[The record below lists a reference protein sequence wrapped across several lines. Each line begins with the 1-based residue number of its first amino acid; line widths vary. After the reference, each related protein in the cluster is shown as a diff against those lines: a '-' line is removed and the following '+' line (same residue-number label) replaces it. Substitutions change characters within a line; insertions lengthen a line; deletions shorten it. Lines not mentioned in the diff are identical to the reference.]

1 MQMYVNYYDRF
12 EKLEEEKPT
21 IGIVLCYDKKDTL
34 VEITLP
40 KNSNIFA
47 KEYKTYLPTKKE
59 LKEKM
64 QEAVILNEKR
74 KNKDD

>member
-1 MQMYVNYYDRF
+1 
-12 EKLEEEKPT
+12 EKPT